1 MKMLLVID
9 LINNDL
15 GYKIYMTNKQLF
27 DAPKEPIV
35 FSWSVCSQKHLFQ
48 NDAWWRKYSPKNRL
62 TAHALL
68 IQSGAYISSSP
79 HYVNRYNAV

>member
-1 MKMLLVID
+1 MLLVID

-35 FSWSVCSQKHLFQ
+35 FS
-48 NDAWWRKYSPKNRL
+48 
-62 TAHALL
+62 
-68 IQSGAYISSSP
+68 
-79 HYVNRYNAV
+79 